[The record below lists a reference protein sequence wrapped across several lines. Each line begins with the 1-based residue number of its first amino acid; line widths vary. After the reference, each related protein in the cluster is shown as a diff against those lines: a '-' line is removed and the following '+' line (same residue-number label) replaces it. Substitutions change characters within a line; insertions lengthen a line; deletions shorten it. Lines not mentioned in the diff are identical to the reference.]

1 MRIAKET
8 PERLQIWFWD
18 ESGFSLRVNR
28 RKTWTK
34 KGKRKKVSG
43 RRRKGRFSVMG
54 GVRLSDKKRIVDFI
68 SKGTGDSFFSVLHGF
83 YDEVKQEWAGEDRS
97 IDDFERIGPKI
108 LIILD
113 NASIHKKEEILEK
126 IAKEM
131 PNIVLE
137 FLPPYSPDYNLI
149 ELVWH
154 SAKEFIANRLFKS
167 IEDLEALV
175 HNLLNEGELVINW
188 DRNIKNKGNTVNA
201 I

>member
-1 MRIAKET
+1 M
-8 PERLQIWFWD
+8 
-18 ESGFSLRVNR
+18 
-28 RKTWTK
+28 
-34 KGKRKKVSG
+34 
-43 RRRKGRFSVMG
+43 MG

-68 SKGTGDSFFSVLHGF
+68 SKGTGASFFSVLRGF
-83 YDEVKQEWAGEDRS
+83 YDEVKQEWAEGGRNIE
-97 IDDFERIGPKI
+97 DFERIGPKI

-126 IAKEM
+126 IAQEM

-149 ELVWH
+149 ELIWH

-175 HNLLNEGELVINW
+175 HSLLNEGQLVINW
-188 DRNIKNKGNTVNA
+188 DRKIKNKGNIINA

>member
-1 MRIAKET
+1 
-8 PERLQIWFWD
+8 
-18 ESGFSLRVNR
+18 
-28 RKTWTK
+28 
-34 KGKRKKVSG
+34 
-43 RRRKGRFSVMG
+43 MG

-68 SKGTGDSFFSVLHGF
+68 SKGTGDSFFSVLRGF
-83 YDEVKQEWAGEDRS
+83 YDEVKQEWAGEGRR
-97 IDDFERIGPKI
+97 IEDFEQIGPKI

-113 NASIHKKEEILEK
+113 NASIHKKAEILEK
-126 IAKEM
+126 IAKEI

-154 SAKEFIANRLFKS
+154 SAKEFIANRLFES

-175 HNLLNEGELVINW
+175 HNLLNEGQLVINW
-188 DRNIKNKGNTVNA
+188 DHKIKNKGNIVNA